1 MSSGSYKDFSNVVHI
16 RSSAIKAFY
25 MFVFN
30 ILCIKWSDVKV
41 CKWTNIQLSSYKTFN
56 LKNSIFFNHLYH
68 WKDELST
75 QD

>member
-41 CKWTNIQLSSYKTFN
+41 CKWTNIQLSSY
-56 LKNSIFFNHLYH
+56 
-68 WKDELST
+68 
-75 QD
+75 